1 MSRNMPEHV
10 GRCGSC
16 HHHTRVLWWD
26 IPPNPREDRE
36 EGLIDDYAT
45 RPIVHAVEVPKYSS
59 KALRAYVSVASSL
72 ALDMTKSLI

>member
-1 MSRNMPEHV
+1 MPLNTWKSIDAKALVALSRNMPEHV

-45 RPIVHAVEVPKYSS
+45 
-59 KALRAYVSVASSL
+59 
-72 ALDMTKSLI
+72 

>member
-1 MSRNMPEHV
+1 MSPTRGKALTRNMPEHV

-59 KALRAYVSVASSL
+59 KALQSYSAA
-72 ALDMTKSLI
+72 